1 VGRGWTGVEMGDGT
15 MGRNWKT
22 LVSRAREEVKASRR
36 LRAEG
41 READAE
47 ASMTRAGD
55 LYERAGMVETAHA
68 IFRGEIN

>member
-1 VGRGWTGVEMGDGT
+1 MGDGT

-47 ASMTRAGD
+47 AAMTRAGD

-68 IFRGEIN
+68 IFRGEID